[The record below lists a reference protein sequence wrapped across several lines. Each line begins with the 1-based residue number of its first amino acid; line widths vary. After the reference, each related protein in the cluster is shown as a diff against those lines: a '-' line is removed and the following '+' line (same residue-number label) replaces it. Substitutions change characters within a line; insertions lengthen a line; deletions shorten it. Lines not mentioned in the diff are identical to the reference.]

1 MKKYTPVECC
11 LNIFEPRYWYYIP
24 GFNGYEI
31 SNDGYVRS
39 MKHYRRYPYG
49 ILIKPVSS
57 KSKSEQETTDPL
69 FILSDN
75 NNERQRI
82 RLSQIAF
89 LAKNN
94 PYSISSYP
102 RLTII
107 TDQLSRNRQIY
118 ITKNVIQTTPLDNTV
133 YYPKFTIIQDGT
145 ETLGMEPREPGLI
158 VPIISMNG
166 DEYYGRKDCRT
177 FSSTNVQGG
186 PGEILSR
193 GQ

>member
-11 LNIFEPRYWYYIP
+11 LNVNEPRYWFYIP

-31 SNDGYVRS
+31 SNDGFVRS
-39 MKHYRRYPYG
+39 MKHYRRYPFG
-49 ILIKPVSS
+49 IMIKPVST
-57 KSKSEQETTDPL
+57 KSEQNSTDPL
-69 FILSDN
+69 FILSNN
-75 NNERQRI
+75 NNERKRV

-94 PYSISSYP
+94 PYAVTGYP
-102 RLTII
+102 RLTIV
-107 TDQLSRNRQIY
+107 TDRFSRNNPAF
-118 ITKNVIQTTPLDNTV
+118 ITRNSIKTPPIDNNY

-145 ETLGMEPREPGLI
+145 ETIGMEPREPGLI

-193 GQ
+193 G